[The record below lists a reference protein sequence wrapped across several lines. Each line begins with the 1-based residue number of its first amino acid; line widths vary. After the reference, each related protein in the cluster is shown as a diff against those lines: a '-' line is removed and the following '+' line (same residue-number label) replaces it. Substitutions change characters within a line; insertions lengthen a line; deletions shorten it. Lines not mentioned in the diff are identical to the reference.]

1 MVFHSG
7 FHPGASLSEGG
18 IDKWLVK
25 GGKGGL
31 KEEVVHWDAGKDHV
45 NPGGLVIVL
54 SVPGV
59 QLFVCGNG

>member
-1 MVFHSG
+1 M
-7 FHPGASLSEGG
+7 
-18 IDKWLVK
+18 VK

-31 KEEVVHWDAGKDHV
+31 KAEVVHWDAGKDHV